1 MKNFFQKCNKI
12 VNHFNTNKFS
22 LQLNSIPKFLLI
34 SIISFYPITFYYFFL
49 QYNHARNVYNNVIS
63 YFLIFVGLTVAII
76 NYLLMLNNDRIRD
89 LFVPICSAI
98 VIVFG
103 TSLVDGTSK
112 INTTGFEIWSFFKSI
127 FSSTFNSILIACFF
141 QFSLFI
147 FYRNIRKKFFKL
159 ENSTYNFLSN
169 MILTNVFFSL
179 FSSTTWFKEFF
190 WEKLF
195 SFASSA
201 SISSN
206 FIKFVASY
214 FIIYFVIKSCHDII
228 RNKTSITL
236 AFVSSILFAIIFNFL
251 LQYGIRKEETLLGEY
266 IFPNAIPFQ
275 IIILTLIFITVYLL
289 INRYL
294 LASILIG
301 LVICVASIAND
312 LKFEFRNEPLLF
324 SDFIWLKDINL
335 IFSFLNVKYLILFIF
350 LVSFAIVLYLALFKT
365 IRKKTIEKSL
375 LKRLILL
382 FIPIFIWGFIFNT
395 FKAEKDRKI
404 ASNIPI
410 ISKLNN
416 NYDIGWLSF
425 AENARYKS
433 VAYVWIKQI
442 TKPII
447 EKPNNYSKNTISS
460 LVSKYTSIAEDINK
474 IRTESISDQTVIF
487 ILSESFSDPSILT
500 DISVSQD
507 VIPNIRNIISQN
519 TGGIMISD
527 GYGGGTANM
536 EFQALTGLAYRS
548 FSDSVS
554 IAYTEIVPKL
564 SYIPS
569 ISNAFSSENRYV
581 VHPASST
588 NYNRKNIYSTLDF
601 KSFIAHIN
609 SDEPLENVEVVGAN
623 ISDKTAYSNVLNHL
637 DENNQFFSVITMQNH
652 IPHVLDTPENI
663 SANGVYLSE
672 EENATISSY
681 ARLISVTDDETRQF
695 LEKLSEIDKKITV
708 VFYGDHLPGIYPDY
722 VFEENPEIQY
732 MTDFFIWSNYQT
744 NKTKFNRVYSS
755 DFIAALFEHTNS
767 KVTPY
772 QALLTKVAEE
782 SNSSNDNGE
791 ALNDLRLLEYDLTEG
806 KKYIQDSLDFFE

>member
-1 MKNFFQKCNKI
+1 
-12 VNHFNTNKFS
+12 
-22 LQLNSIPKFLLI
+22 
-34 SIISFYPITFYYFFL
+34 
-49 QYNHARNVYNNVIS
+49 
-63 YFLIFVGLTVAII
+63 
-76 NYLLMLNNDRIRD
+76 
-89 LFVPICSAI
+89 
-98 VIVFG
+98 
-103 TSLVDGTSK
+103 
-112 INTTGFEIWSFFKSI
+112 
-127 FSSTFNSILIACFF
+127 
-141 QFSLFI
+141 
-147 FYRNIRKKFFKL
+147 
-159 ENSTYNFLSN
+159 
-169 MILTNVFFSL
+169 
-179 FSSTTWFKEFF
+179 
-190 WEKLF
+190 
-195 SFASSA
+195 
-201 SISSN
+201 
-206 FIKFVASY
+206 
-214 FIIYFVIKSCHDII
+214 
-228 RNKTSITL
+228 
-236 AFVSSILFAIIFNFL
+236 
-251 LQYGIRKEETLLGEY
+251 
-266 IFPNAIPFQ
+266 
-275 IIILTLIFITVYLL
+275 
-289 INRYL
+289 
-294 LASILIG
+294 
-301 LVICVASIAND
+301 
-312 LKFEFRNEPLLF
+312 
-324 SDFIWLKDINL
+324 
-335 IFSFLNVKYLILFIF
+335 
-350 LVSFAIVLYLALFKT
+350 
-365 IRKKTIEKSL
+365 
-375 LKRLILL
+375 
-382 FIPIFIWGFIFNT
+382 
-395 FKAEKDRKI
+395 
-404 ASNIPI
+404 
-410 ISKLNN
+410 
-416 NYDIGWLSF
+416 
-425 AENARYKS
+425 NARYKS

-487 ILSESFSDPSILT
+487 ILSESFSDPSRLT
-500 DISVSQD
+500 DMSVSQD

-519 TGGIMISD
+519 TGGIMTSD

-536 EFQALTGLAYRS
+536 EFQALTGVAYRS

-663 SANGVYLSE
+663 IANGAYLSE

-722 VFEENPEIQY
+722 VFEENPKIQY

-755 DFIAALFEHTNS
+755 DFIAALLEHTNS

-806 KKYIQDSLDFFE
+806 KNYLQDSLDFFE